1 MLLLLG
7 KLDWEILFRFVCI
20 FHRFLA
26 DLGVE
31 HDNIGKILSHGPEI
45 LEETE
50 VNLKTRVAYLV
61 SKKFTMDE
69 IAHIVSHSPSWLCY
83 SVRSIDA
90 RLGFFQKT
98 FDFVGNE
105 GINFH

>member
-31 HDNIGKILSHGPEI
+31 HDKICRILSHVPEI

-50 VNLKTRVAYLV
+50 VNLKARVSYLV
-61 SKKFTMDE
+61 SNSSQAM
-69 IAHIVSHSPSWLCY
+69 I
-83 SVRSIDA
+83 
-90 RLGFFQKT
+90 
-98 FDFVGNE
+98 
-105 GINFH
+105 